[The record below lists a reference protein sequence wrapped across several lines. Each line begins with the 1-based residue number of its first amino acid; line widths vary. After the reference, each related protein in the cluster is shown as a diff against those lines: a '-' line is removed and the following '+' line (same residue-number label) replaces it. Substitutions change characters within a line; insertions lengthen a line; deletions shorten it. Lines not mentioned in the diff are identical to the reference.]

1 MPSSA
6 ITCKLIPENRRL
18 SHTEKVFGL
27 HFPLALEPTIYAFAD
42 RLSEDYQGGYW
53 AFQELSNGGFYMAPQ
68 ADAPLKVCCDN
79 GYEGE
84 LSGDA
89 FGIVCCLYTYSHL
102 SFSHKASMAEIA
114 ARHFH
119 RLREYAL
126 DHPEARAI
134 FAAID

>member
-1 MPSSA
+1 MSSSA

-18 SHTEKVFGL
+18 SHTEKLFGL
-27 HFPLALEPTIYAFAD
+27 HFPMALEPTIYAFAD

-53 AFQELSNGGFYMAPQ
+53 EFHELSNGGFYMAPL
-68 ADAPLKVCCDN
+68 AETPFNVSSDN

-89 FGIVCCLYTYSHL
+89 FGIVCCLYAYSHL
-102 SFSHKASMAEIA
+102 SFSHKPTLAEIA
-114 ARHFH
+114 ARYFH

-134 FAAID
+134 LAAID